1 MAKLSSRERKAQKAG
16 GTLNY
21 KTGKISVK
29 KAQPR
34 SLVSKNG
41 INKNGGTNG
50 FIGPVVPATMY
61 GPTKPGSTVQPGYYN
76 AATGGATP
84 VKSKSKQ
91 SNKSKSNRSLLSKS
105 MGLLGVNTANASSG
119 EESQNK
125 APSIDYNKVSLTPG
139 KTRSTAG
146 TLFKQGTSILEKAV
160 PGLGIVSKGIQGLG
174 FDASKSLGLDK
185 TIFQRPTGLAQY
197 TDDQTGR
204 VLGVS
209 DQQSMYDFGKEQETD
224 PYADPNEF
232 VAGRNKRSDGFQ
244 ISDLFRTPTAVA
256 AEKRDRSVP
265 DYTDDYEKT
274 LRDEMSTKND
284 YLNLANSQPT
294 RVEEDPANVKLEDN
308 PFGTQR
314 PASGR
319 GSGLFGTGK
328 GVGNPAGPEDEYIRE
343 LRKSL
348 KGYGSQEDDVMRQ
361 FKNLIKA
368 LDPTYDEYEKEAKD
382 ELGRALWNNN
392 TQLASVMNA
401 NNVGDSEQRA
411 QLLAGQQRDN
421 QSQLGDLLRKL
432 MLQKNEDI
440 QGYKTKG
447 VEAVNSIRDKEMSAR
462 ERIAQLIRQA
472 QVDNMAPTQ
481 SAGRGR
487 SALADTGLGR
497 DVAFEKEAKK
507 LQQQILMGRIN
518 RDAAAKSLSS
528 AFPDYDENVIYDLVP
543 DNYNR

>member
-34 SLVSKNG
+34 SLVSKNRVKPDSNYMDTESYTENIYKALPANSPAKISAASSAG
-41 INKNGGTNG
+41 DKARAIARKNTNNKAKVAKAQKMNTGLSGGAGLTFG
-50 FIGPVVPATMY
+50 
-61 GPTKPGSTVQPGYYN
+61 GSGAGTALNTDQFNENVY
-76 AATGGATP
+76 TGGLTRRGNVGAGQMTKTGRFMQILNDPLGTGKKPLSEQFKDKIGLSGVDVSSLIGLDKYLRTP
-84 VKSKSKQ
+84 VAQASY
-91 SNKSKSNRSLLSKS
+91 NPNGVENMNLLQ
-105 MGLLGVNTANASSG
+105 LGG
-119 EESQNK
+119 E
-125 APSIDYNKVSLTPG
+125 
-139 KTRSTAG
+139 
-146 TLFKQGTSILEKAV
+146 
-160 PGLGIVSKGIQGLG
+160 
-174 FDASKSLGLDK
+174 SLGLPK
-185 TIFQRPTGLAQY
+185 TQVDNDPFDEGDGTGLSGANPNIFKTPATNDNTRNYPKPKNNDDSNQIDTESY
-197 TDDQTGR
+197 TNDIFNA
-204 VLGVS
+204 LS
-209 DQQSMYDFGKEQETD
+209 KN
-224 PYADPNEF
+224 PY
-232 VAGRNKRSDGFQ
+232 Q
-244 ISDLFRTPTAVA
+244 
-256 AEKRDRSVP
+256 
-265 DYTDDYEKT
+265 
-274 LRDEMSTKND
+274 
-284 YLNLANSQPT
+284 
-294 RVEEDPANVKLEDN
+294 EDPANVKLADN

-472 QVDNMAPTQ
+472 QVDNMAQTQ

-487 SALADTGLGR
+487 SALAATGSGR